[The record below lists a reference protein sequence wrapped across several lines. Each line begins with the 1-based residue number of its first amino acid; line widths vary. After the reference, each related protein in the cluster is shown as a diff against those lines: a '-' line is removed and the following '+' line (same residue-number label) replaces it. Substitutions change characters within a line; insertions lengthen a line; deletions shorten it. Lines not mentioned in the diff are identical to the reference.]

1 MKDMEDKDKSLSESD
16 ESEEIDR
23 VKDEELKKEEK
34 KNGRRKFFLGFY
46 VGLITSVIGFN
57 IMALINN
64 GAGIHTFLTREEIEK
79 LNAIDRLLD
88 DDFYAKIPHKKK
100 VDAIYKGLLN
110 SANDKYTEYYN
121 EKEYKDLKISLEGDY
136 SGIGAVLRIRPD
148 DGNKYEIIEVYKGS
162 GAEEAGL
169 KPGDRL
175 ISVDNKKTK
184 SAEYMD
190 DFVSK
195 NIRGKA
201 GKIRVISYMRNG
213 KVNTVKVKLKNIVIP
228 SVDSKMLKGKI
239 GYIRIS
245 QFSSGTQKEF
255 EKALATLKEQGMKKV
270 IYDLRNNGG
279 GMVDSVVSILD
290 DILPKGK
297 VVSIKDR
304 NGKEENYYSDDKK
317 QLDIPAVVLVNEN
330 TASASEI
337 FTGAMRDFKKATI
350 VGTKTFG
357 KGIVQITYPL
367 SDGSAVKVTNAKYFT
382 PKGECIH
389 KKGIKPDVVI
399 EFKPNGQENDI
410 LKDNQVK
417 KAIEVLNNK

>member
-1 MKDMEDKDKSLSESD
+1 M
-16 ESEEIDR
+16 
-23 VKDEELKKEEK
+23 
-34 KNGRRKFFLGFY
+34 
-46 VGLITSVIGFN
+46 
-57 IMALINN
+57 
-64 GAGIHTFLTREEIEK
+64 
-79 LNAIDRLLD
+79 
-88 DDFYAKIPHKKK
+88 
-100 VDAIYKGLLN
+100 
-110 SANDKYTEYYN
+110 
-121 EKEYKDLKISLEGDY
+121 
-136 SGIGAVLRIRPD
+136 
-148 DGNKYEIIEVYKGS
+148 
-162 GAEEAGL
+162 
-169 KPGDRL
+169 
-175 ISVDNKKTK
+175 
-184 SAEYMD
+184 
-190 DFVSK
+190 
-195 NIRGKA
+195 
-201 GKIRVISYMRNG
+201 
-213 KVNTVKVKLKNIVIP
+213 
-228 SVDSKMLKGKI
+228 
-239 GYIRIS
+239 
-245 QFSSGTQKEF
+245 
-255 EKALATLKEQGMKKV
+255 

-399 EFKPNGQENDI
+399 EFKPDGQGNDI

>member
-1 MKDMEDKDKSLSESD
+1 
-16 ESEEIDR
+16 
-23 VKDEELKKEEK
+23 
-34 KNGRRKFFLGFY
+34 
-46 VGLITSVIGFN
+46 
-57 IMALINN
+57 MALINN

-228 SVDSKMLKGKI
+228 SVDSKMLPGKI

-255 EKALATLKEQGMKKV
+255 EKALSTLKEQGMKKS
-270 IYDLRNNGG
+270 DL
-279 GMVDSVVSILD
+279 
-290 DILPKGK
+290 
-297 VVSIKDR
+297 
-304 NGKEENYYSDDKK
+304 
-317 QLDIPAVVLVNEN
+317 
-330 TASASEI
+330 
-337 FTGAMRDFKKATI
+337 
-350 VGTKTFG
+350 
-357 KGIVQITYPL
+357 
-367 SDGSAVKVTNAKYFT
+367 
-382 PKGECIH
+382 
-389 KKGIKPDVVI
+389 
-399 EFKPNGQENDI
+399 
-410 LKDNQVK
+410 
-417 KAIEVLNNK
+417 